1 MWWCCGKNKKTSP
14 GCKFQ
19 KHFSKDDEQE
29 SEEEETKG
37 IQKARCVICKENG
50 HKANEC
56 DKDPNIRTLYDVAD
70 EQKRIMK
77 NAATK
82 KKLADAWQVT
92 YQMLEKMTLVSNE
105 RMTTQILT
113 QDDFNYQQ
121 FNQNI
126 FNLNILIE
134 GLQSDSSS
142 DEELM
147 EELDEDGEIILKP
160 EGETTPIEETL
171 PKRSKFRTTSQ
182 QVKLFTETQK
192 NMFKRAQQEDPFDE
206 LVRNRS
212 ASTQPG
218 GLVLLQ
224 NEVSKLVEIQRLKDM
239 PQGNKKKRTKRKKIT
254 STNESQNSIESGNSA
269 FTLHS
274 NATGQQN
281 RRHQSFRGDLPPDIA
296 TIPETQKLLRPPK
309 KHQSENKGE
318 SFLQYNQY
326 ELPEQYNKQ
335 HN

>member
-1 MWWCCGKNKKTSP
+1 
-14 GCKFQ
+14 
-19 KHFSKDDEQE
+19 
-29 SEEEETKG
+29 
-37 IQKARCVICKENG
+37 
-50 HKANEC
+50 
-56 DKDPNIRTLYDVAD
+56 
-70 EQKRIMK
+70 MK

-182 QVKLFTETQK
+182 
-192 NMFKRAQQEDPFDE
+192 
-206 LVRNRS
+206 
-212 ASTQPG
+212 
-218 GLVLLQ
+218 
-224 NEVSKLVEIQRLKDM
+224 
-239 PQGNKKKRTKRKKIT
+239 
-254 STNESQNSIESGNSA
+254 
-269 FTLHS
+269 
-274 NATGQQN
+274 
-281 RRHQSFRGDLPPDIA
+281 
-296 TIPETQKLLRPPK
+296 
-309 KHQSENKGE
+309 
-318 SFLQYNQY
+318 
-326 ELPEQYNKQ
+326 
-335 HN
+335 